1 MSNNELAGRAVDD
14 ALKEDRLDHERWEEA
29 LTEGTILGLRCE
41 DCGYVTATPKAACV
55 RCGSHSVAVTELPDT
70 GTVYTKTTV
79 EVAPTEHGSGYQI
92 ALVEL
97 GDARL
102 LGRIDDGDRVE
113 IGDEVGLRGAREYAG
128 DTAAVFAPVG
138 R

>member
-14 ALKEDRLDHERWEEA
+14 ALKEDRLDHERWEKA

-113 IGDEVGLRGAREYAG
+113 IGDEVGLRGAREYVG

>member
-1 MSNNELAGRAVDD
+1 MSNNELSGGAVED
-14 ALKEDRLDHERWEEA
+14 APEADRLDHERWEEA
-29 LTEGTILGLRCE
+29 LTEGTVLGLRCE

-55 RCGSHSVAVTELPDT
+55 RCGGHSVAVTELPDT
-70 GTVYTKTTV
+70 GTVYTKTRV

-102 LGRIDDGDRVE
+102 LGRIADGDCVE
-113 IGDEVGLRGAREYAG
+113 IGDEVALRGTREYDD
-128 DTAAVFAPVG
+128 DTAAVFAQVD

>member
-1 MSNNELAGRAVDD
+1 MSNTGVPGEAVEK
-14 ALKEDRLDHERWEEA
+14 ALEEDRLDHERWEQA
-29 LTEGTILGLRCE
+29 LTEGAVLGLRCE

-55 RCGSHSVAVTELPDT
+55 RCGSHLVTVTELPDT
-70 GTVYTKTTV
+70 GTVYTKTTI

-97 GDARL
+97 GDTRI
-102 LGRIDDGDRVE
+102 LGRIADGERVE
-113 IGDEVGLRGAREYAG
+113 IGDDVTLRGTREYAG
-128 DTAAVFAPVG
+128 DTAAVFASTE

>member
-1 MSNNELAGRAVDD
+1 MSKNGASGRTA
-14 ALKEDRLDHERWEEA
+14 EEA
-29 LTEGTILGLRCE
+29 LDQDRLGYERWVDRLTEGAVLGLRCE
-41 DCGYVTATPKAACV
+41 DCGYVTATPKAACA
-55 RCGSHSVAVTELPDT
+55 RCGSHSLTVSELPDT

-79 EVAPTEHGSGYQI
+79 EVAPTEQGVGYQV

-102 LGRIDDGDRVE
+102 LGRVADDERVE
-113 IGDEVGLRGAREYAG
+113 IGDEVTLSGTCEYAG
-128 DTAAVFAPVG
+128 DTAAVFAPVD